1 MNYVLE
7 ILLIVLVGGLLF
19 GGAHLLKD
27 RLGLLGIFLTTLG
40 GAAVIFA
47 LFATTPNA
55 PRWPWILVGGMLVM
69 TLVKQYREYRTA
81 SSD

>member
-27 RLGLLGIFLTTLG
+27 RLGLLGNILDHIG
-40 GAAVIFA
+40 GCGCNICAIRHDAKR
-47 LFATTPNA
+47 P
-55 PRWPWILVGGMLVM
+55 
-69 TLVKQYREYRTA
+69 
-81 SSD
+81 